1 ILPPGELIYI
11 LMSLVASSLWRN
23 NNCATVTFATMSSM
37 GVPMKMI
44 RSFKRR
50 EKMSQPRSPRGVDST
65 TLGIMPLGSRISAL
79 PLIHLGSLGLKTA
92 PILTPSYLKQRTV
105 CPSFHWLLGRLYRR
119 LKTKCAEDARTCGYF
134 TVMIALAGCK
144 RKN

>member
-11 LMSLVASSLWRN
+11 VMSLVASSLWRN
-23 NNCATVTFATMSSM
+23 NNCPTVTFATMSSM

-105 CPSFHWLLGRLYRR
+105 CPFLPLVIRQVIPSAKNEMCRGCPHMRVLYRN
-119 LKTKCAEDARTCGYF
+119 DS
-134 TVMIALAGCK
+134 
-144 RKN
+144 